1 MNVFPYETIAS
12 DKEFFGREEEINNIN
27 MFTNNSNNL
36 VIFSKRR
43 LGKSSLINEVIL
55 RLEKSNDDTLCI
67 YVDVYNMTSAEDF
80 GVLLLQGLIFTYKGD
95 IKSSIKKLKAL
106 FKRTRVEPT
115 FDPNTM
121 KYGIRPVVTALT
133 FEELLED
140 FFESLFALSKDKKI
154 VLAIDEFQQIS
165 TIKDKKI
172 DAIFRKYVQ
181 DTRSA
186 NISYIFLGSKRHMLT
201 SLFEYKAPLF
211 ELATPFALKPID
223 VNDVYNYVVK
233 FLKVDEEI
241 IKYTYE
247 LCDGETKLMQH
258 VFFLL
263 YSKFRDLNIDEDIVD
278 EVINEILD
286 YKTSIYRVLL
296 DTFTVNQKKTLKL
309 ILKYKNGLFSR
320 DVLNE
325 QILSKNVMQSAIKS
339 LLDREML
346 DKSDDVF
353 FIPDRAFE
361 LWGKKFYI
369 MGKGNN

>member
-12 DKEFFGREEEINNIN
+12 DKEFFGRESEVTNIN
-27 MFTNNSNNL
+27 EFINNSNNL

-55 RLEKSNDDTLCI
+55 RLEEAKEDILCI
-67 YVDVYNMTSAEDF
+67 YVDVYDMTSAEDF
-80 GVLLLQGLIFTYKGD
+80 ATLLLQGLTSSYKDD
-95 IKSSIKKLKAL
+95 IKTSIKKLTSL

-121 KYGIRPVVTALT
+121 KYGIRPVVTALK

-140 FFESLFALSKDKKI
+140 FFESLYIISKDKKI
-154 VLAIDEFQQIS
+154 VIAIDEFQQIS

-172 DAIFRKYVQ
+172 DALFRKYVQ
-181 DTRSA
+181 DKRSK

-201 SLFEYKAPLF
+201 SLFEYGAPMF
-211 ELATPFALKPID
+211 ELATPIELKPINAD
-223 VNDVYNYVVK
+223 DVYTYVSQ
-233 FLKVDEEI
+233 FLKVNENI
-241 IKYTYE
+241 IQHIYS

-258 VFFLL
+258 IFFLL
-263 YSKFRDLNIDEDIVD
+263 YFKFKDVDIDEEIVE
-278 EVINEILD
+278 EVLVEILN
-286 YKTSIYRVLL
+286 YKTSIYRALL

-325 QILSKNVMQSAIKS
+325 QNLSKNVMQSAINS
-339 LLDREML
+339 LIDREIL
-346 DKSDDVF
+346 DKSDDLF

-361 LWGKKFYI
+361 LWGKRVYI
-369 MGKGNN
+369 V

>member
-1 MNVFPYETIAS
+1 MNIFPYETIAS
-12 DKEFFGREEEINNIN
+12 DKEFFGRNAEIATIN
-27 MFTNNSNNL
+27 EFINNSNNL

-43 LGKSSLINEVIL
+43 LGKSSLINEAIL
-55 RLEKSNDDTLCI
+55 RLDESKEDILCI
-67 YVDVYNMTSAEDF
+67 YVDVYDMTSAEDF
-80 GVLLLQGLIFTYKGD
+80 ATILLQGLTSSYKDD
-95 IKSSIKKLKAL
+95 IKTSIKKLTSL

-121 KYGIRPVVTALT
+121 KYGIRPVVTALK

-140 FFESLFALSKDKKI
+140 FFESLYTISKDKKI
-154 VLAIDEFQQIS
+154 VIAIDEFQQIS

-172 DAIFRKYVQ
+172 DALFRKYVQ
-181 DTRSA
+181 DKRSK

-201 SLFEYKAPLF
+201 SLFEYGAPMF
-211 ELATPFALKPID
+211 ELATPIELKPIKE
-223 VNDVYNYVVK
+223 NDIYNYVVK
-233 FLKVDEEI
+233 FLKIDEDI
-241 IKYTYE
+241 IKHIYE

-258 VFFLL
+258 IFFLL
-263 YSKFRDLNIDEDIVD
+263 YFKFKEVNIDEDIVN
-278 EVINEILD
+278 EVLKEILN
-286 YKTSIYRVLL
+286 YKTSIYRALL

-325 QILSKNVMQSAIKS
+325 QSLSKNVMQSAINS
-339 LLDREML
+339 LIDREIL

-361 LWGKKFYI
+361 LWGKRVYI
-369 MGKGNN
+369 V